1 MEGQEKVRIFQNEL
15 SYIKNCKIREF
26 TQKCVEILP
35 DYFFEIPASS
45 TGKYHPSYTL
55 GNGGLVKHVRAA
67 VRIAVEMMYLD
78 MFKYTDDE
86 KDIIVSALI
95 LHDGLKSGF
104 PKESYT
110 KHEHPLLVIDHIKQH
125 AEICGLVEPEI
136 LNKIFGALASHM
148 GQWQTARNSR
158 VELPKPTGK
167 MENFVHLCDY
177 LASRKCLE
185 HNFDVSVGR

>member
-1 MEGQEKVRIFQNEL
+1 MDSKQKLTVFQNEL
-15 SYIKNCKIREF
+15 NYIRNSKIKEF
-26 TQKCVEILP
+26 TSRCVELLP

-55 GNGGLVKHVRAA
+55 GAGGLVKHVRAA
-67 VRIAVEMMYLD
+67 VRIAVEMCGLD

-86 KDIIVSALI
+86 KDAIVATLI
-95 LHDGLKSGF
+95 LHDGVKSGIN
-104 PKESYT
+104 KGMYT
-110 KHEHPLLVIDHIKQH
+110 AHEHPLLIVEYIKRFPDVC
-125 AEICGLVEPEI
+125 ALLDEDI
-136 LNKIFGALASHM
+136 LNIIFGALASHM

-158 VELPKPTGK
+158 VELPKPKGK
-167 MENFVHLCDY
+167 LENFVHLCDY